1 MQQTSVAKTVYAD
14 IIDRPHH
21 RSETRPHMSLYDR
34 AAQFSSFDA
43 LAGYSDMI
51 EEEARY
57 TEFETE
63 LDESEREALGKKLS
77 RIGESIAEGLHPLVY
92 FRVFIP
98 DERKAGGRYETI
110 AERVKQIDP
119 IEQRVIFE
127 SRTAR
132 SGTNR
137 SLEFARIVE
146 ITIPRPEE
154 TE

>member
-1 MQQTSVAKTVYAD
+1 MQQTNDPRVVYAD

-21 RSETRPHMSLYDR
+21 RSETHPHMSLYDR

-57 TEFETE
+57 TEFEIE
-63 LDESEREALGKKLS
+63 LDESAREALGKELS
-77 RIGESIAEGLHPLVY
+77 RIGESIADGMHPLVS
-92 FRVFIP
+92 FRVFTP
-98 DERKAGGRYETI
+98 DEHKSGGRYETVT
-110 AERVKQIDP
+110 ERVKQIDP

-132 SGTNR
+132 SGSNR

-146 ITIPRPEE
+146 ITIPKPEE
-154 TE
+154 AE